1 MPAPSRPLATVTVT
15 DPDDPRIS
23 EYRDLTDAELRA
35 SYEAE
40 HGLFVAEGSLV
51 LTRLL
56 MSGLRIRSVLVSTH
70 QLEQHRGVLERS
82 LDPTVAVYA
91 APQAVLAGV
100 SGFSVHRGVLAA
112 VDRPPP
118 RSMSE
123 LLATSERVVVCE
135 AINDHENLGSIFRN
149 ASALGIDAVL
159 LDPRCSDPWYRR
171 CVRVSI
177 GHVLTMPHARI
188 GAEAWPSALV
198 DIAGAGY
205 TVVALTPAPSAE
217 PITTVARSV
226 HPPLALMVGAE
237 GPGLSDGALALAQ
250 HRARIPMTTGT
261 DSLNVAAASA
271 VAFHC
276 FAPTNLT

>member
-1 MPAPSRPLATVTVT
+1 MPTHPFLRPTVTIT

-23 EYRDLTDAELRA
+23 EYRDLTDAALRT

-51 LTRLL
+51 LSRLIV
-56 MSGLRIRSVLVSTH
+56 SGLRIRSVLVSPH
-70 QLEQHRGVLERS
+70 QLDAHRGDLERS
-82 LDPTVAVYA
+82 LDRGVVVYVAA
-91 APQAVLAGV
+91 HDVLAGV

-118 RSMSE
+118 RSMAD

-135 AINDHENLGSIFRN
+135 AINDHTNLGSIFRN

-171 CVRVSI
+171 CVRVSM
-177 GHVLTMPHARI
+177 GHVLTIPHARI
-188 GAEAWPSALV
+188 APEAWPEALTH
-198 DIAGAGY
+198 IAGAGY
-205 TVVALTPAPSAE
+205 TVVALTPDPTAE
-217 PITTVARSV
+217 PITTVAAKVR
-226 HPPLALMVGAE
+226 PPLALMVGAE
-237 GPGLSDGALALAQ
+237 GPGLSDAALALAQ
-250 HRARIPMTTGT
+250 HRARIPMTAGT

-271 VAFHC
+271 VAFHS
-276 FAPTNLT
+276 FAPTDLA